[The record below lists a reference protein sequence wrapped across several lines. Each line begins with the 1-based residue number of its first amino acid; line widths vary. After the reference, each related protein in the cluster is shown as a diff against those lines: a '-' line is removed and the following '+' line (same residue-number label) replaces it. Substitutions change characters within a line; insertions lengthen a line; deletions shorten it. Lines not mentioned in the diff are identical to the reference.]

1 MNKDDF
7 EKLFSG
13 ITPDNFQDKLLEV
26 KEKLTLE
33 NESFIN
39 TIETL
44 KQKDNDIAKLRDTNQ
59 RLFLRVS
66 ESVDTTTPDDPADV
80 TIDDII
86 NNFN

>member
-26 KEKLTLE
+26 KEKLSLE